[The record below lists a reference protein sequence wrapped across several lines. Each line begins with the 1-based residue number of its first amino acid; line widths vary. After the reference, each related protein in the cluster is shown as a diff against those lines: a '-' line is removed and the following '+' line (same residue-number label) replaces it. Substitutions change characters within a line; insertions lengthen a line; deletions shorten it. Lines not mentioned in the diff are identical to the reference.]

1 MTVAS
6 TLAVSARADG
16 FLARLQVVFATPVV
30 EIDGVAHPIAWL
42 TTHRFVVAPG
52 QHVVR
57 MYFRRHDST
66 GGHCTTTLTT
76 GPGESVHLDATLT
89 GKRFVIG
96 TSRART
102 HPLDGPQAV

>member
-6 TLAVSARADG
+6 TLAVNARPDG
-16 FLARLQVVFATPVV
+16 FLARLNVVFSTPIV

-42 TTHRFVVAPG
+42 TTHRFVVVPG

-57 MYFRRHDST
+57 FYFRRHESMN
-66 GGHCTTTLTT
+66 GHATTTFTV
-76 GPGESVHLDATLT
+76 GPAETVHVTAILA
-89 GKRFVIG
+89 GKRFELHLTR
-96 TSRART
+96 TSP

>member
-1 MTVAS
+1 M
-6 TLAVSARADG
+6 
-16 FLARLQVVFATPVV
+16 VFATPVV